1 MKKRVGIPIRLTAI
15 VPIIVDMPDDAETTV
30 VDRVDRW
37 AIVDGVTHQETI
49 LAALKIAA
57 EDQLYIETLEL
68 LNLVAH
74 EIVIKGQVDC
84 YLTSCDG
91 IAPEQKING

>member
-1 MKKRVGIPIRLTAI
+1 MKTRVGIPIRLTAI
-15 VPIIVDMPDDAETTV
+15 VPIMIDTQDDIDISG

-37 AIVDGVTHQETI
+37 AIVDGTTHQDTI
-49 LAALKIAA
+49 LAALKQAA

-74 EIVIKGQVDC
+74 EIAIKGQAEC

-91 IAPEQKING
+91 YAPEQKING